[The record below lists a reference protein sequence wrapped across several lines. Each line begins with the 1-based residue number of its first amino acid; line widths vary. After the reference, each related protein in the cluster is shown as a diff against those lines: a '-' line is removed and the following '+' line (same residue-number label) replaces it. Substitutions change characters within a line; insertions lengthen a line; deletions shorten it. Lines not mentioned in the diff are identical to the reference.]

1 MAVLEAQHLT
11 RRFGERVA
19 VADVTF
25 SVEPGEVYGFLGP
38 NGAGKTT
45 TIRIILG
52 LLRPSAGRV
61 LVNGA
66 DATREHVL
74 AARSMGAVFE
84 ASAFYGYL
92 TGRQILRQAARLR
105 GDVSEDR
112 ITCVLQMVGLTARAS
127 GPLRAYSLG
136 MRQRLALALALLAK
150 PRLLVLDEPTNGLDP
165 AGIHDMRELLRR
177 LAAEEGV
184 AIFFSTHLLSEA
196 EELCSR
202 VAVVHQGR
210 LIAEGSLADLTR
222 RDRHELEVSVSD
234 PGRAAAVLAPLAS
247 VRGTGTQSAW
257 LRIES
262 ARDLSQ
268 DVIRRLLVADI
279 AINEIRRRR
288 RRLEDVFLELT
299 GQPGTATPVFPSSP
313 R

>member
-1 MAVLEAQHLT
+1 
-11 RRFGERVA
+11 
-19 VADVTF
+19 
-25 SVEPGEVYGFLGP
+25 LGP

-66 DATREHVL
+66 DATREHVP

-84 ASAFYGYL
+84 ASTFYGYL

-299 GQPGTATPVFPSSP
+299 GQPGTATSVSPSSP